1 MDKDFDRWNEK
12 KKALDDRKNRVFCNE
27 REVWWCYVGVNIGSE
42 ENGGVNSFRRPV
54 VVIQS
59 FNTEIFFG
67 VVLTGSKRIG
77 KYYFYLG
84 AIRGVET
91 SAILSQVRIVDT
103 KRLGDKICT
112 LDMPIFEQL
121 KSALKRTLF
130 S

>member
-1 MDKDFDRWNEK
+1 MEKDFDGWNDTK
-12 KKALDDRKNRVFCNE
+12 KFLDARSEHVFFQK

-42 ENGGVNSFRRPV
+42 ENGGPSSFRRPV

-59 FNTEIFFG
+59 FNMEMFFG
-67 VVLTGSKRIG
+67 VVLTGSKRMG

-84 AIRGVET
+84 AIKGIET

-103 KRLGDKICT
+103 KRLGDKICM
-112 LDMPIFEQL
+112 LDMLIFDQL
-121 KSALKRTLF
+121 KNALERTLF